1 MDFFDKGYSIQQ
13 TNKRFKL
20 KMPSK
25 SKLARKEAEKKQ
37 RSPAKQA
44 VHDKM
49 SENIVNR
56 HIMPSAFE
64 LANANFNSTD
74 AKILLTKFQAKAF
87 EYAKTQQ
94 FAKEAAFAEL
104 TATDTG
110 LVLTVKKDIVV
121 SVYLDKPMIINV
133 RSQTDLLTKLKQDRD
148 KSRKETFF
156 FYHRQMEDCMWGTN
170 EELLEQM
177 KSWRKQKREKQ
188 LKILEG
194 NNNEFVIDGKT
205 YYTLVLT
212 QLTEDGETQNIG
224 FDKLAIGVNHF
235 VDGLVYWFVAKANR
249 DATYKYVMEIK

>member
-1 MDFFDKGYSIQQ
+1 MTKGIVF
-13 TNKRFKL
+13 NKPNKSFKL

-44 VHDKM
+44 VLDKM
-49 SENIVNR
+49 SENTVNR
-56 HIMPSAFE
+56 HIMPSAIK
-64 LANANFNSTD
+64 LASANFNSTD

-94 FAKEAAFAEL
+94 FTKEAAFAEL
-104 TATDTG
+104 TATETG
-110 LVLTVKKDIVV
+110 LVLTVKKEIVV

-133 RSQTDLLTKLKQDRD
+133 SSQTELLTKVKQDRD

-156 FYHRQMEDCMWGTN
+156 YYHRQMEACMWGTN
-170 EELLEQM
+170 EELLLEM
-177 KSWRKQKREKQ
+177 KSWRKHKREKH
-188 LKILEG
+188 LKILEK

-212 QLTEDGETQNIG
+212 QLNEDGETENIG
-224 FDKLAIGVNHF
+224 LDKLAIGVNHF
-235 VDGLVYWFVAKANR
+235 VDGMVYWFVAKANR